1 MGWSGVAASLASPT
15 IPIVF
20 SPPAARRRAS
30 KKALGDATNKAN
42 QVVVLHK
49 EAKKTPTKPV
59 AEPPH
64 EAAHAQHDA
73 LWDEWEARMTETPLS
88 PDVDRAIDEAWE
100 WWDTLE
106 APVCDGVSLGAVQ
119 PIRAVFSGFSLLV
132 AYLLIVAAAT
142 GFVFLPDKAP
152 VPIVQSAPTVS
163 RLDANLAT
171 FLQSFE

>member
-64 EAAHAQHDA
+64 EAAHAQHA
-73 LWDEWEARMTETPLS
+73 TW
-88 PDVDRAIDEAWE
+88 
-100 WWDTLE
+100 
-106 APVCDGVSLGAVQ
+106 LGAQKVCEWHC
-119 PIRAVFSGFSLLV
+119 G
-132 AYLLIVAAAT
+132 
-142 GFVFLPDKAP
+142 GGG
-152 VPIVQSAPTVS
+152 
-163 RLDANLAT
+163 ANA
-171 FLQSFE
+171 QIPAR